1 MEHGKTA
8 TTGDSAASATPEA
21 THDPKASGD
30 AAARHIGDSL
40 KSAAQQVR
48 SRLPASGIAGQVADK
63 LTSGMDQ
70 AATHLQE
77 RGLAGM
83 IDDVVAIARR
93 YPLQAVFVG
102 FGCGYLL
109 SRLHRD

>member
-1 MEHGKTA
+1 MQHGTTG
-8 TTGDSAASATPEA
+8 TTGDSASATQE
-21 THDPKASGD
+21 TTQDPKASGD

-48 SRLPASGIAGQVADK
+48 SQLPEDGIAGQVADR
-63 LTSGMDQ
+63 LRSGMDQ
-70 AATHLQE
+70 AAAHLQE

-83 IDDVVAIARR
+83 MDDVVAIARR
-93 YPLQAVFVG
+93 YPLQAIFVG
-102 FGCGYLL
+102 IVCGYLL